1 MQSCLKLQMKEV
13 GWVPLNNYQK
23 MCYRWFGRTAESVVT
38 DKMKDDLER
47 AHITIRPGA
56 YISCMWVNTIL
67 ATVVSTVVYLSLI
80 LLLSPEAWVAFVL
93 VIIPVLSTSLA
104 YFYLKTM
111 PASRAKAR
119 AKKIDMHLPY
129 ALNFISAMSSAGITP
144 TEIFKSLSKQR
155 IYGEIREE
163 ALWIYRDV
171 GLLGRDI
178 ISALKANINR
188 TPSEK
193 FKEFLQGAIVT
204 VQSGG
209 ALKPYFMTKAEQYT
223 RENRVVQKQL
233 IESLGIMAEAYVTAA
248 VAGVLLIIIIIPI
261 LMVISNASA
270 DQLWFMYFFVVIIIP
285 LIHLGFAVVLSSMS
299 ARV

>member
-1 MQSCLKLQMKEV
+1 M
-13 GWVPLNNYQK
+13 PLNNYQK
-23 MCYRWFGRTAESVVT
+23 MCYRWFGRSAESVVT
-38 DKMKDDLER
+38 EKMKDDLER
-47 AHITIRPGA
+47 AHIAIRPGA

-67 ATVVSTVVYLSLI
+67 AAIVSTVVYLSLI
-80 LLLSPEAWVAFVL
+80 IFLSTEIWLSFLL
-93 VIIPVLSTSLA
+93 VIIPVLSTGLA
-104 YFYLKTM
+104 YLYFKTM
-111 PASRAKAR
+111 PSSRAKSR
-119 AKKIDMHLPY
+119 AKKIDLHLPY

-178 ISALKANINR
+178 ISAIKANINR

-193 FKEFLQGAIVT
+193 FKEFLQGAVVT

-209 ALKPYFMTKAEQYT
+209 ALKPYFMAKAEQYT
-223 RENRVVQKQL
+223 RENRVAQKQL

-248 VAGVLLIIIIIPI
+248 VAGVLLI
-261 LMVISNASA
+261 
-270 DQLWFMYFFVVIIIP
+270 VIIIP
-285 LIHLGFAVVLSSMS
+285 LLMIISSAGSEELGFMYIFSFLIIPLIHFGFAVVLSSMS

>member
-1 MQSCLKLQMKEV
+1 M
-13 GWVPLNNYQK
+13 PLNNYQK
-23 MCYRWFGRTAESVVT
+23 MCYRWFGRSAENVVT
-38 DKMKDDLER
+38 DKMKLSLER
-47 AHITIRPGA
+47 AHISIRPGA
-56 YISCMWVNTIL
+56 YISCMWVNTIM
-67 ATVVSTVVYLSLI
+67 AAVVSIIIYLTLI
-80 LLLSPEAWVAFVL
+80 IFLSHDIVISFVLLLVPAL
-93 VIIPVLSTSLA
+93 GTVIT
-104 YFYLKTM
+104 YFYFKSM
-111 PASRAKAR
+111 PSSRAKAR
-119 AKKIDMHLPY
+119 GKKIDLHLPY

-178 ISALKANINR
+178 ISAIKANIER

-209 ALKPYFMTKAEQYT
+209 ALKPYFMAKAEQYT

-248 VAGVLLIIIIIPI
+248 VAGVLLIIIIIPL
-261 LMVISNASA
+261 LMIISSA
-270 DQLWFMYFFVVIIIP
+270 GEGQLTFMYVFVFIVIP
-285 LIHLGFAVVLSSMS
+285 LIHMGFAVVLSGMS
-299 ARV
+299 AKV

>member
-1 MQSCLKLQMKEV
+1 MA
-13 GWVPLNNYQK
+13 LNTYQR
-23 MCYRWFGRTAESVVT
+23 MCYKWFGRIAENLASE
-38 DKMKDDLER
+38 KMMDDLEKAHMEVR
-47 AHITIRPGA
+47 AGA
-56 YISCMWVNTIL
+56 YLSTVWVNTL
-67 ATVVSTVVYLSLI
+67 LTAVATL
-80 LLLSPEAWVAFVL
+80 VL
-93 VIIPVLSTSLA
+93 VISLVIFLDLQLWMVLALMMIPVLCTLLA
-104 YFYLKTM
+104 YFYFMSYPSQK
-111 PASRAKAR
+111 AKAR
-119 AKKIDMHLPY
+119 ARKIDLHLPY

-144 TEIFKSLSKQR
+144 TEIFKSLSKQH

-178 ISALKANINR
+178 ITAIRANIHR

-209 ALKPYFMTKAEQYT
+209 ALKPYFMNKAEQYT

-248 VAGVLLIIIIIPI
+248 VAGVLLIIIIIP
-261 LMVISNASA
+261 LMMIISQADASE
-270 DQLWFMYFFVVIIIP
+270 LNFMYVFVFMIVP
-285 LIHLGFAVVLSSMS
+285 LIHIGFSVILTSMS
-299 ARV
+299 QKV